1 MPMQDNATTSQLPR
15 IGLSQGDFNGIS
27 YEIMLKAFSDA
38 RMFETFTPVLYG
50 QSKAFSYYKK
60 NFGMESPN
68 YSLTR
73 DARQSWDKKFNIIN
87 IVENEL
93 KIEPGAPSGVSAEMS
108 VLSMKRAADDL
119 QKGYIDALVM
129 APDSP
134 AVAKSNR
141 DFLLSFHKEA
151 DPVQVLVNGQLR
163 IGLATGDVPLS
174 TALEQ
179 IDIRFLTSKLSTFAE
194 ALKTDF
200 GISSPKIAVM
210 GVNPHSGSLPTGDD
224 EKVVKAVGDAQ
235 RKGIF
240 AFGPFSV
247 SQLFVTG
254 WWKKYDGIMALH
266 YEQGVFPMKF
276 LSLDG
281 CAYYWAGL
289 PVVCAAPLHGPAF
302 DIANTNQAVP
312 DAYRKAIFLAYDVVS
327 HRKEQ

>member
-1 MPMQDNATTSQLPR
+1 MQDNATTSQLPR

-281 CAYYWAGL
+281 CAYYWAGP